1 MNLYKVTYERKT
13 TGSYWSYASE
23 ILQARG
29 LMHAQKLATDHL
41 KELRKNADLPMR
53 INRIIQVTKLTE

>member
-13 TGSYWSYASE
+13 TSNYWSYASE
-23 ILQARG
+23 IIQARG
-29 LMHAQKLATDHL
+29 IMHAQKLATDHL
-41 KELRKNADLPMR
+41 KKLKKMDDLPMR